1 MPVPETLGPRVALH
15 LLNRAGYGPRP
26 GEIADV
32 LAQGPTK
39 WIEEQLEP
47 GADPE
52 LDSRLA
58 RFTTLGYP
66 TSQVLA
72 LYNADSRTIGVILD
86 EFFSAK
92 IVRAVHARNQL
103 REVLVDFWFNH
114 FNVFV
119 NDGFDRYAISSY
131 ERDAIRPHVLGRF
144 RELLGAATLHPAMLY
159 YLDNYLNTVP
169 RQQGG
174 RSIGGINENHGRELL
189 ELHTVGVD
197 AGYTQADV
205 VEASRCLT
213 GHGIDNIGQTGNYL
227 YRAANHDNG
236 AKQVFGLAVAA
247 GGGEGD
253 VQRLLDHLASH
264 PATARFVARRLA
276 ERFVADDPPA
286 ALVARL
292 ADVYL
297 RSDGDLR
304 EVATALFGSAE
315 FWAEAFGAGKP
326 RTGFEYVIGA
336 LRAAGAEVQ
345 NARAARV
352 AIQDTGMPV
361 YACNPP
367 TGYSNRGADW
377 LNPSAQLYRINF
389 GLDLAAGALAGIAA
403 DVRGLIREGG
413 GDPDNPASAAEAIN
427 RVVFGRTLSAA
438 SLAAAARVSTSSGVP
453 VATRVA
459 GLLFAG
465 PEMQV
470 R

>member
-1 MPVPETLGPRVALH
+1 MH

-26 GEIADV
+26 GEIAAV
-32 LAQGPTK
+32 LEQGPTD
-39 WIEEQLEP
+39 WIEEQLAP

-52 LDSRLA
+52 LDTRLA
-58 RFTTLGYP
+58 RYPTLAYP

-72 LYNADSRTIGVILD
+72 LYNADNRTIGVILD

-92 IVRAVHARNQL
+92 VVRAVHGRNQL
-103 REVLVDFWFNH
+103 QEVLVDFWFNH

-119 NDGFDRYAISSY
+119 NDGFDRYSISSY

-174 RSIGGINENHGRELL
+174 RSVGGINENHGRELL

-197 AGYTQADV
+197 AGYTQTDV

-213 GHGIDNIGQTGNYL
+213 GHGIDNIGRTGNYL

-236 AKQVFGLAVAA
+236 AKSAFGLSVAA

-253 VQRLLDHLASH
+253 VQKLLDYLAVH
-264 PATARFVARRLA
+264 PATARFVSKRLA
-276 ERFVADDPPA
+276 QRFVADDPSD

-292 ADVYL
+292 ADVFL
-297 RSDGDLR
+297 RTGGDLR
-304 EVATALFGSAE
+304 EVTKALFGSAE
-315 FWAEAFGAGKP
+315 LWAEAFGTGKP
-326 RTGFEYVIGA
+326 KTGFEYVIST
-336 LRAAGAEVQ
+336 LRAAGAELQ
-345 NARAARV
+345 NPRAARAA
-352 AIQDTGMPV
+352 IQDSGMPL

-377 LNPSAQLYRINF
+377 LNPSAQLNRMNF
-389 GLDLAAGALAGIAA
+389 GLDLAAGALAGITV
-403 DVRGLIREGG
+403 DIRGLIRSGG
-413 GDPDNPASAAEAIN
+413 GDPDNPGSAAEAIN
-427 RVVFGRTLSAA
+427 RVVFGRTLSPA
-438 SLAAAARVSTSSGVP
+438 SLAAAGRVTTSSSVP
-453 VATRVA
+453 VSTRVA